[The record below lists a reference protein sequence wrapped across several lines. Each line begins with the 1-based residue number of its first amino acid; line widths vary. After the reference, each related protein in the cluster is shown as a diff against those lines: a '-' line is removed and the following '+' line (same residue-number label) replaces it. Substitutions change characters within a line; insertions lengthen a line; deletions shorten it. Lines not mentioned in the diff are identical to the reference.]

1 MKKFACSA
9 IICLLMTG
17 CLKTRA
23 QLRDDDSNAAASGA
37 PQPAQT
43 QEVTQNQSAVDDM
56 KNEMTRIEGRL
67 EDMERSQ
74 KDAANAQNA
83 STSKDDMKKLEAR
96 IVELEQAQA
105 QMLTAIKQMQDAQAT
120 AKATESINYFDQGRK
135 QFDSGSFDAAVESFT
150 EYLKSAKADRVEDA
164 TFLRAESYY
173 SLKQFKKAIVDYSKF
188 PEKFPKSKLMPT
200 ALYRIG
206 RSFENL
212 GMNEDA
218 KGFYQELLDK
228 FPKSPEAKKARA
240 KVK

>member
-23 QLRDDDSNAAASGA
+23 QLRDDDSNGAAAGT

-56 KNEMTRIEGRL
+56 KNEMTRLEGRL
-67 EDMERSQ
+67 EDIERTQ
-74 KDAANAQNA
+74 KDASSAQNN
-83 STSKDDMKKLEAR
+83 SSKDDMKKLEAR
-96 IVELEQAQA
+96 VVELEQAQA
-105 QMLTAIKQMQDAQAT
+105 QMLVAIKQVQDSQAT

-135 QFDSGSFDAAVESFT
+135 QFDAGSFDAAVESFT
-150 EYLKSAKADRVEDA
+150 EYLKTSKADRVEDA